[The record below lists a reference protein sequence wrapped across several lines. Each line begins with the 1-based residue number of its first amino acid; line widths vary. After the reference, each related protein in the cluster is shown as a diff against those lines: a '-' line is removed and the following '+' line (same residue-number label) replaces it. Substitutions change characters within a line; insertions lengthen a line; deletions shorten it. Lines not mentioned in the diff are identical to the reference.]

1 MALPAFDTLR
11 IANRLKAVGVPS
23 AQAEA
28 EAEVL
33 SEVFEVNL
41 KELATKE
48 DLRAT
53 KEDLRREIGDLRK
66 DMDAKHESLRK
77 DIDAKH
83 ESLRKDLFHEI
94 RALESRLTVRLGKIV
109 FSGVG
114 ILVPSSLPSNS
125 SRADS
130 RRHLPAVFL
139 NTRSPALPTS
149 CFSTRHKASLAP
161 HAACSIACLN
171 AQCPRMPPL
180 RPNAAFAFDGDLP
193 VRPGKIK
200 LPTAISIKAI
210 LPQRLRQLCD
220 AHPQRKLRFQ
230 YAHRLPL
237 AAPVGNVQ
245 PALLAQKFDRHER
258 VSPWQLHLSRQA
270 GGFRRRVCVH
280 AKRRKA

>member
-41 KELATKE
+41 KDFATKE

-53 KEDLRREIGDLRK
+53 KEDLRREIGDLRN

-77 DIDAKH
+77 YIDAKH

-114 ILVPSSLPSNS
+114 ILGTLIV
-125 SRADS
+125 
-130 RRHLPAVFL
+130 
-139 NTRSPALPTS
+139 ALQ
-149 CFSTRHKASLAP
+149 F
-161 HAACSIACLN
+161 
-171 AQCPRMPPL
+171 
-180 RPNAAFAFDGDLP
+180 FA
-193 VRPGKIK
+193 R
-200 LPTAISIKAI
+200 
-210 LPQRLRQLCD
+210 
-220 AHPQRKLRFQ
+220 
-230 YAHRLPL
+230 
-237 AAPVGNVQ
+237 
-245 PALLAQKFDRHER
+245 
-258 VSPWQLHLSRQA
+258 
-270 GGFRRRVCVH
+270 
-280 AKRRKA
+280 